1 MKKILIMLCAPMLSM
16 LSIFAVGCGEK
27 DYEGEQVGM
36 SNPIHIVD
44 DSEALKAQLGYT
56 VVAPAEAEEAAYSYI
71 EGEGIGQVSFK
82 KGGIS
87 YMYRVKSAEAAED
100 ISGVYASWTE
110 TVDAEYEG
118 LALTLK
124 HVENAEGIVYW
135 YDAEAGVTYCVS
147 VDGGA
152 SREALIA
159 AAALVT
165 GR

>member
-1 MKKILIMLCAPMLSM
+1 MKKILIMLCAPILSM
-16 LSIFAVGCGEK
+16 LSIFAAGCGEK
-27 DYEGEQVGM
+27 NYEGEQVGM

-44 DSEALKAQLGYT
+44 DSEALKAQLGYA
-56 VVAPAEAEEAAYSYI
+56 VAAPAEAEEAAYSYI

-124 HVENAEGIVYW
+124 YVENAEGIVYW

>member
-16 LSIFAVGCGEK
+16 LSIFAVGCGEM
-27 DYEGEQVGM
+27 DYEGEQVGR

-124 HVENAEGIVYW
+124 YVENAEGIVYW

>member
-16 LSIFAVGCGEK
+16 LSIFAVGCGEM

-87 YMYRVKSAEAAED
+87 YLYRVKSAEAAED
-100 ISGVYASWTE
+100 ISGVYAS
-110 TVDAEYEG
+110 
-118 LALTLK
+118 
-124 HVENAEGIVYW
+124 
-135 YDAEAGVTYCVS
+135 
-147 VDGGA
+147 
-152 SREALIA
+152 
-159 AAALVT
+159 
-165 GR
+165 